1 MTKQEFLAQLQA
13 GLFGLPQKD
22 VEERLSFYSEIID
35 DRMEEGVAEEVA
47 VAEIGSVDEIVSQTV
62 ADTSLAKLV
71 KEKIKPK
78 RALRA
83 WEVVLLVL
91 GSPLWLPLIIAAFA
105 VLLSVYAVVWALL
118 ISLWAVEVSL
128 AACAVSGVAFGA
140 VYGIVGGGSVG
151 IALLGAGIF
160 CVGLSVFLFFGCTAA
175 TRGVVRLTKKIAL
188 GVKSLFIKKEAAR

>member
-1 MTKQEFLAQLQA
+1 MTKQEFLAQLQS
-13 GLFGLPQKD
+13 GLSGLPQKD

-35 DRMEEGVAEEVA
+35 DKMEEGVAEEVA
-47 VAEIGSVDEIVSQTV
+47 VAGIGPLDEIVSQTV
-62 ADTSLAKLV
+62 ADTPLAKLV

-83 WEVVLLVL
+83 WEILLLVL
-91 GSPLWLPLIIAAFA
+91 GSPLWLPLSIAAFA

-128 AACAVSGVAFGA
+128 AACAVSGVACGA
-140 VYGIVGGGSVG
+140 FYVIVGGGSAG
-151 IALLGAGIF
+151 LALLGAGIF
-160 CVGLSVFLFFGCTAA
+160 FSGLSVFLFFGCTGA

-188 GVKSLFIKKEAAR
+188 GVKSLFIKKEDAR